1 MTSVGRQ
8 RPGTPPAAGEE
19 ASYDRYRRQHDDSIR
34 WTPIGPPGD
43 PAEVAVSPI
52 GQLERSPNADE
63 IRGTSYLTN
72 SMAFGLYEDGH
83 AVSID
88 LAGGARQSLE
98 EGCLPIVITDWSRGD
113 IAIRQRA
120 TAVPL
125 RGTSYETGLESTL
138 AWAEFEI
145 SNHGKES
152 REVTF
157 FAAESGDD
165 KNPKRNLSYRDG
177 VVMDGGSARSS
188 ARVPP
193 GFSLEFQAEVPGN
206 NKLDSKVDRSDPR
219 TLLVAGGLYNA
230 LLVRGRIEP
239 GRTARVAVNRV
250 FNFP

>member
-1 MTSVGRQ
+1 MRFRSTWRRRAAVAGRGLPAH
-8 RPGTPPAAGEE
+8 RHYRLEPRRHRHPPAGYGSTVAGHLVR
-19 ASYDRYRRQHDDSIR
+19 D
-34 WTPIGPPGD
+34 
-43 PAEVAVSPI
+43 
-52 GQLERSPNADE
+52 
-63 IRGTSYLTN
+63 GTGEH
-72 SMAFGLYEDGH
+72 AGLGR
-83 AVSID
+83 V
-88 LAGGARQSLE
+88 
-98 EGCLPIVITDWSRGD
+98 W
-113 IAIRQRA
+113 
-120 TAVPL
+120 
-125 RGTSYETGLESTL
+125 
-138 AWAEFEI
+138 I

-230 LLVRGRIEP
+230 LLVRGRIGP
-239 GRTARVAVNRV
+239 AAPRGWR
-250 FNFP
+250 